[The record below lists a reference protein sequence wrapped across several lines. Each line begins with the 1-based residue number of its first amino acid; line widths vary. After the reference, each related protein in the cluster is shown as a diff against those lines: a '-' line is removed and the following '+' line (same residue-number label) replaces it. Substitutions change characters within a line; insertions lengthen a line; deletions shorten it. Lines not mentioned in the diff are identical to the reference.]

1 MLTSRQMF
9 AMFRKVN
16 ASERVVG
23 WYSSGPRIKANDLDI
38 NELFRKYC
46 RDPVLVVIEPKSS
59 EIGLPTKAYVSVEKV
74 RDNGASHER

>member
-1 MLTSRQMF
+1 MF

-23 WYSSGPRIKANDLDI
+23 WYSSGPRIRPNDLDI

-46 RDPVLVVIEPKSS
+46 REPVLVVIEPKSS
-59 EIGLPTKAYVSVEKV
+59 ELGLPTKAYVSVEKV
-74 RDNGASHER
+74 MMTRRSSGSGC